1 MILFSSS
8 LPWKIHHTLSAL
20 KMTFSCI
27 LHFTI
32 WHMTAYFRLIKMVR
46 YIRSP
51 YTISVCVIDRGGG
64 HLVLIQRYFFPT
76 WTPSYPA
83 THHDFKN
90 LYWNRWLC
98 HSLVIIT
105 HWTILIPLRKDD
117 CISVMQN
124 ENDIRPTPQLMLC
137 CSNAM
142 WIVHCT
148 IHKTD
153 YTQCTYLYLVSELM
167 YFWTETLF

>member
-1 MILFSSS
+1 MFDEYVRS
-8 LPWKIHHTLSAL
+8 LYTL
-20 KMTFSCI
+20 CI
-27 LHFTI
+27 GFCD
-32 WHMTAYFRLIKMVR
+32 R
-46 YIRSP
+46 Y
-51 YTISVCVIDRGGG
+51 GGG
-64 HLVLIQRYFFPT
+64 HLLLVYRYFPI
-76 WTPSYPA
+76 WTPPYPA

-124 ENDIRPTPQLMLC
+124 ENVLRPTPQLMPCLY
-137 CSNAM
+137 SNAM

-153 YTQCTYLYLVSELM
+153 CTQCSYLYLASELM
-167 YFWTETLF
+167 YFCTETLF